1 MAHMMSV
8 DICDSIVDERERR
21 RCREKAVRTL
31 WNLLIAFG
39 RA

>member
-1 MAHMMSV
+1 MVHMMSV
-8 DICDSIVDERERR
+8 DLCENMADERERR

-31 WNLLIAFG
+31 WSLLIAFG